1 MSRLPEPQPVG
12 APVWVDLASP
22 DLDASRAFYAELLGW
37 TFTEPVAEFGGYVRA
52 RSTHGDVAGLG
63 PVMEGGFPAWTLY
76 FRTESNEVSAA
87 AIASSGGTVV
97 VAPMAVGP
105 LGSMLVAQDPTGAF
119 FGLWENGEMTGFE
132 QFGSVGA
139 MAWCDL
145 RSPDPDVAR
154 AFYGPLLGWS
164 YTAMEM
170 AGPTY
175 TTVTLDG
182 GDEPI
187 AGVGD
192 FMGVEGVPPH
202 WDVYFVCPDADAG
215 VETVKRLGGQAF
227 APPFDTPYGRMCP
240 VADPSGAAFWLMS
253 VPAV

>member
-1 MSRLPEPQPVG
+1 MTRLPEPQPLG

-22 DLDASRAFYAELLGW
+22 DVEASRAFYSELLGW
-37 TFTEPVAEFGGYVRA
+37 TFTEPAPEFGGYVRA
-52 RSTHGDVAGLG
+52 RSADGDVAGVG

-76 FRTESNEVSAA
+76 FRTASNEAAAA
-87 AIASSGGTVV
+87 AITGSGGTVV
-97 VAPMAVGP
+97 VPPMAVGP

-132 QFGSVGA
+132 QYGCVGA

-145 RSPDPDVAR
+145 RSPDPDAAR

-164 YTAMEM
+164 YTAMEL
-170 AGPTY
+170 AGPAY

-182 GDEPI
+182 SDDPV

-192 FMGVEGVPPH
+192 FMGVEGIPPH

-240 VADPSGAAFWLMS
+240 VADPAGATFWLMS
-253 VPAV
+253 EPAA